1 MLEAIV
7 AGEDDPERLA
17 DLAVRRLRG
26 KIPQL
31 RLALRGRV
39 TEHHRF
45 LLGQLLRHFDLLD
58 ELIGQLSARIEQLT
72 APDAE
77 ALELLTTIPGVKQR
91 TAEVLLAE
99 VGPTVAP
106 FPTAAQFASWAG
118 LCPGNNE
125 SAGKRRTG
133 RTRQGNRWLR
143 QAVVQAGWAASHTK
157 ATYLSARYRR
167 VCRRRGPKRALL
179 AVGHALLEIVYQ
191 VLKRRAPYLELWA
204 DYYDRL
210 KPGGVGRELGR
221 PLGKLRPK
229 GN

>member
-1 MLEAIV
+1 MESTGVYWKPVFNLLEGRVEVLLVNAQHIKQ
-7 AGEDDPERLA
+7 RLA

-31 RLALRGRV
+31 QLALCGRV

-45 LLGQLLRHFDLLD
+45 PLGQLLRHLDLLD

-77 ALELLTTIPGVKQR
+77 AMGLLTAIPGVKQR

-99 VGPTVAP
+99 VGPTVEP
-106 FPTAAQFASWAG
+106 FPTPAQFASWAG

-143 QAVVQAGWAASHTK
+143 QAAGIRWCFSTRTISSKPCVLQHGLTPLNLSHR
-157 ATYLSARYRR
+157 S
-167 VCRRRGPKRALL
+167 
-179 AVGHALLEIVYQ
+179 
-191 VLKRRAPYLELWA
+191 PYNA
-204 DYYDRL
+204 
-210 KPGGVGRELGR
+210 
-221 PLGKLRPK
+221 
-229 GN
+229 